1 LNSHHHQQ
9 QKPKKKKT
17 HSSSRSV
24 SVPATSA
31 NMGPGFDSFG
41 FAVDLKNE
49 LVLER
54 GAFQIEI
61 FGEGELS
68 LPKDETNAIIGA
80 VRDGYAAIFPNEG
93 AGLSHFLTL
102 RHD

>member
-1 LNSHHHQQ
+1 
-9 QKPKKKKT
+9 
-17 HSSSRSV
+17 
-24 SVPATSA
+24 
-31 NMGPGFDSFG
+31 
-41 FAVDLKNE
+41 
-49 LVLER
+49 VLER